1 MSFPFFTK
9 KLFPFCFGYQI
20 CRDYRLKGLIQEV
33 TNETEV
39 KLNTSVSSC
48 VARNFLL
55 LCEANYL
62 GCNLWLHETENLS
75 RYRQVLRSTEYKMTT
90 SLNSQLSLPW

>member
-1 MSFPFFTK
+1 MSFPFFTKK

-39 KLNTSVSSC
+39 KLTHV
-48 VARNFLL
+48 
-55 LCEANYL
+55 
-62 GCNLWLHETENLS
+62 
-75 RYRQVLRSTEYKMTT
+75 
-90 SLNSQLSLPW
+90 SQLVCCEEFFAAL